1 MSTDLSSKDKF
12 EEADEEYSQATT
24 LLEPLVRKDV
34 KSAVSLSLAKIF
46 RKRGD
51 LRIEMGMYHDA
62 LKDFKK
68 YRKLVELIGNA
79 LELQRSHHSL
89 GRAYFMLGISSKGM
103 KVVEIYQSSKSQDWS
118 TAVIMVLV
126 EKKT

>member
-1 MSTDLSSKDKF
+1 M
-12 EEADEEYSQATT
+12 
-24 LLEPLVRKDV
+24 RKDV
-34 KSAVSLSLAKIF
+34 KSAVSLTLAKIF

-79 LELQRSHHSL
+79 LELQRGHHSL
-89 GRAYFMLGISSKGM
+89 GRAYFMLGLSSKGM
-103 KVVEIYQSSKSQDWS
+103 KIVRLKIYLLIQS
-118 TAVIMVLV
+118 LV
-126 EKKT
+126 TKTLS